1 MLLARMNRLLQHPL
15 TRPILI
21 LLLALPAVWLLWA
34 AIDNRLG
41 PNPAEALLHQTGQWT
56 LRDLLLVLA
65 ITPLRRL
72 SGWTALARLRRIVG
86 VSVFVYAT
94 LHALC
99 WAWLDMGLDLDAML
113 RDLPKRPF
121 VWVGALAWLGLML
134 LAATSFDGAI
144 RWLGGARWRLLHR
157 LVYAI
162 GPLALLH
169 FYWVRSSKNRLS
181 EVLIDAAVL
190 AVLLGVRLR
199 WAGPDRAHI
208 R

>member
-1 MLLARMNRLLQHPL
+1 MNRLLQSRATKPAL
-15 TRPILI
+15 M
-21 LLLALPAVWLLWA
+21 LLLSLPALWLLWA

-41 PNPAEALLHQTGQWT
+41 PNPAEALIRQTGQWT

-72 SGWTALARLRRIVG
+72 TGWSALARLRRIIG

-99 WAWLDMGLDLDAML
+99 WGWLDMGLDPDAML

-121 VWVGALAWLGLML
+121 VWIGALAWTGLLLLG
-134 LAATSFDGAI
+134 ATSFDAAV
-144 RWLGGARWRLLHR
+144 RWLGGARWRALHR
-157 LVYAI
+157 LVYVI

-169 FYWVRSSKNRLS
+169 FYWVRSSKNRLT

-190 AVLLGVRLR
+190 AVLLGMRWRRTRRLT
-199 WAGPDRAHI
+199 A
-208 R
+208 

>member
-1 MLLARMNRLLQHPL
+1 MNGMNRLLQ
-15 TRPILI
+15 RPAVKPVLI
-21 LLLALPAVWLLWA
+21 LLLSLPALGLLWA

-41 PNPAEALLHQTGQWT
+41 PNPAEALIRQTGQWT

-72 SGWTALARLRRIVG
+72 TGWTALARLRRIVG

-99 WAWLDMGLDLDAML
+99 WGWLDMGLDPDAML

-121 VWVGALAWLGLML
+121 VWVGALAWLGLLL
-134 LAATSFDGAI
+134 LAATSFDAAV
-144 RWLGGARWRLLHR
+144 RWLGGARWRTLHR
-157 LVYAI
+157 LVYVI

-169 FYWVRSSKNRLS
+169 FYWVRSSKNRLT

-190 AVLLGVRLR
+190 AVLLGIR
-199 WAGPDRAHI
+199 WRRSGRRA
-208 R
+208 

>member
-1 MLLARMNRLLQHPL
+1 MNRLLQSRATKPAL
-15 TRPILI
+15 M
-21 LLLALPAVWLLWA
+21 LLLSLPALGMLWA

-41 PNPAEALLHQTGQWT
+41 PNPAEALIRQTGQWT

-72 SGWTALARLRRIVG
+72 TGWTALARLRRIVG

-99 WAWLDMGLDLDAML
+99 WGWLDMGLDLDAML

-121 VWVGALAWLGLML
+121 VWVGALAWFGLML
-134 LAATSFDGAI
+134 LAATSFDAAV
-144 RWLGGARWRLLHR
+144 RWLGGARWRSLHR
-157 LVYAI
+157 LVYVI

-169 FYWVRSSKNRLS
+169 FYWVRASKNRLT
-181 EVLIDAAVL
+181 EVLVYGAVL
-190 AVLLGVRLR
+190 AVLLG
-199 WAGPDRAHI
+199 I
-208 R
+208 RVYWQRVNPPTRPT

>member
-1 MLLARMNRLLQHPL
+1 MNGMNRLLQ
-15 TRPILI
+15 RPAVKPVLI
-21 LLLALPAVWLLWA
+21 LLLSLPALGLLWA

-41 PNPAEALLHQTGQWT
+41 PNPAEALIRQTGQWT

-72 SGWTALARLRRIVG
+72 TGWTALARLRRIVG

-99 WAWLDMGLDLDAML
+99 WGWLDMGLDPDAML

-121 VWVGALAWLGLML
+121 VWVGALAWLGLLL
-134 LAATSFDGAI
+134 LAATSFDAAV
-144 RWLGGARWRLLHR
+144 RWLGGARWRTLHR
-157 LVYAI
+157 LVYVI

-169 FYWVRSSKNRLS
+169 FYWVRSSKNRLT

-190 AVLLGVRLR
+190 AVLLGMR
-199 WAGPDRAHI
+199 WRRSGRRA
-208 R
+208 

>member
-1 MLLARMNRLLQHPL
+1 MNGMNRLLQ
-15 TRPILI
+15 RPAVKPVLI
-21 LLLALPAVWLLWA
+21 LLLSLPALGLLWA

-41 PNPAEALLHQTGQWT
+41 PNPAEALIRQTGKWT

-72 SGWTALARLRRIVG
+72 TGWTALARLRRIVG

-99 WAWLDMGLDLDAML
+99 WGWLDMGLDPDAML

-121 VWVGALAWLGLML
+121 VWVGALAWLGLLL
-134 LAATSFDGAI
+134 LAATSFDAAV
-144 RWLGGARWRLLHR
+144 RWLGGARWRTLHR
-157 LVYAI
+157 LVYVI

-169 FYWVRSSKNRLS
+169 FYWVRSSKNRLT

-190 AVLLGVRLR
+190 AVLLGMR
-199 WAGPDRAHI
+199 WRRSGRRA
-208 R
+208 